1 MWNKLAAVCDKIK
14 IGDHFIKNKQ
24 HLHINFLELLAAFF
38 GLETFVKASN
48 IHVKVFYQK
57 IRRVRKGMDA
67 E

>member
-14 IGDHFIKNKQ
+14 IGDHFIKNK
-24 HLHINFLELLAAFF
+24 HNLHINFLELLAAFF
-38 GLETFVKASN
+38 GLETFVKTSN

>member
-48 IHVKVFYQK
+48 IHVKVFY
-57 IRRVRKGMDA
+57 
-67 E
+67 